1 MKNKYFLIFCLAYS
15 LCFGQIP
22 AGYYNSASGL
32 TGAPLKTALHNII
45 KGHTSITYAAL
56 WTSFDSTDT
65 KANGEIWDIYSDV
78 PGGTPPY
85 VYHNPANKCG
95 NYNSEADCFNREH
108 SWPESWFNGVIG
120 PYTDLFHIY
129 PTDGWVNNKRAD
141 FPYGEVSNATYTSL
155 NGGKLGLNTTAGYAL
170 TVFEPINEY
179 KGDLARGYFYMT
191 TRYMGEDSAWSTS
204 GSVNKS
210 AIEPWA
216 VCLFLKWHHQDTVSI
231 KEINRNNAIY
241 KIQNNRNPF
250 IDHPQWVDSI
260 FSCALTSINNI
271 TAPKLCCN
279 IFPNPASQKVTL
291 VFSQNILKANIY
303 LYNSLGQEIITQTL
317 ENTNALNLN
326 ISNLPKGFYTVR
338 VNAGA
343 TSIQQ
348 KLLVE

>member
-1 MKNKYFLIFCLAYS
+1 MRNKYILIFCLIFS
-15 LCFGQIP
+15 FCFGQIP
-22 AGYYNSASGL
+22 TGYYNSTTGL
-32 TGAPLKTALHNII
+32 TGTSLKMALHNII

-65 KANGEIWDIYSDV
+65 KLNGEIWDIYSDV

-108 SWPESWFNGVIG
+108 SWPESWFNGVTG
-120 PYTDLFHIY
+120 PYTDMFHIY
-129 PTDGWVNNKRAD
+129 PTDGWVNNKRSD
-141 FPYGEVSNATYTSL
+141 FPYGEVSNPTYTSL
-155 NGGKLGLNTTAGYAL
+155 NGGKLGPNTTAGYVL

-191 TRYMGEDSAWSTS
+191 TRYMGEDTAWSTS
-204 GSVNKS
+204 DAVNKS

-216 VCLFLKWHHQDTVSI
+216 VCLFLKWHHQDIVSL

-250 IDHPQWVDSI
+250 IDHPEWADSI
-260 FSCALTSINNI
+260 FSCLLTSINSVS
-271 TAPKLCCN
+271 APQLKFS
-279 IFPNPASQKVTL
+279 IFPNPSNEKVNI
-291 VFSQNILKANIY
+291 VFSQNISKASVH
-303 LYNSLGQEIITQTL
+303 LYNCVGQEMITQTIENSNGL
-317 ENTNALNLN
+317 ELNVTNLA
-326 ISNLPKGFYTVR
+326 KGVYIVR
-338 VNAGA
+338 VNSGNY
-343 TSIQQ
+343 SIQN